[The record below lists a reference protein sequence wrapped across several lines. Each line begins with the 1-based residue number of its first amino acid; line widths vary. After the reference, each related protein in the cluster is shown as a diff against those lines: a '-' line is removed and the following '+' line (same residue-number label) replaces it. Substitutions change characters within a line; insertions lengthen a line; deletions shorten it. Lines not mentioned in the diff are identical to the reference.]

1 LTPDP
6 APVQAPSAAPSAG
19 LTLGA
24 VVNLS
29 QPAETT
35 APGPLALVFDA
46 AVGQVSRVLKPEAA
60 AVVAVT
66 FGFPLVLNI
75 AVVLFLLV
83 QGWVDARDPKLRV
96 APKTA
101 TETVVAFQDEEQ
113 L

>member
-1 LTPDP
+1 
-6 APVQAPSAAPSAG
+6 
-19 LTLGA
+19 A
-24 VVNLS
+24 VVTPS
-29 QPAETT
+29 QPAATT

-46 AVGQVSRVLKPEAA
+46 AVGQVGRVLKPEAA

-66 FGFPLVLNI
+66 FGFPLVLNV

-96 APKTA
+96 APRTA

>member
-1 LTPDP
+1 MPDP
-6 APVQAPSAAPSAG
+6 APVQAPSTAPSPSPTAAA
-19 LTLGA
+19 A
-24 VVNLS
+24 VS
-29 QPAETT
+29 QPQPVETT

-46 AVGQVSRVLKPEAA
+46 AVGQVGRVLKPEAA

-96 APKTA
+96 APQTA

>member
-1 LTPDP
+1 MSP
-6 APVQAPSAAPSAG
+6 
-19 LTLGA
+19 
-24 VVNLS
+24 S
-29 QPAETT
+29 QPPETT

-46 AVGQVSRVLKPEAA
+46 AVDQVSRVLKPEAA

-75 AVVLFLLV
+75 AVVLFLVV

-96 APKTA
+96 APRTA
-101 TETVVAFQDEEQ
+101 TETIVAFQDEEQ